1 MYSLGIET
9 FLAVIRAQ
17 NLSKAAEDLHVAQT
31 TVSQRLRV
39 LERELGITLIERGKG
54 IKQIRLTPAGEEF
67 SHLAAQWNFIWHETQ
82 ILRAQG
88 PKLSLVV
95 SSVNSIN
102 SFVLPPVYSALT
114 THQPPIKLEIRTN
127 HSDEIYSM
135 VETRQVDVG
144 FVLREQVHPNVS
156 VTKCYTA
163 PMVVLRPR
171 ACTNAEQE
179 SPTIHPSDLEPDCE
193 LFMPWGQEFKIWHDH
208 WWDPLSPSGIKL
220 DSSHLLINL
229 LQNPQQW
236 AIVPMWVATAA
247 LKQGDYLIYQLTDPP
262 PEYTCYKLTHK
273 HPTSLHKQALAILD
287 DCFRLNVLNDF
298 INE

>member
-1 MYSLGIET
+1 MYTLGIET

-17 NLSKAAEDLHVAQT
+17 NLSKAAEALHVAQT

-67 SHLAAQWNFIWHETQ
+67 SQLAAQWNFIWHETQ
-82 ILRAQG
+82 ILRTQG

-95 SSVNSIN
+95 GSVDSIN
-102 SFVLPPVYSALT
+102 SFVLPSVYSALNK
-114 THQPPIKLEIRTN
+114 HQPPIKLEIRTA
-127 HSDEIYSM
+127 HSAEIYLM
-135 VETRQVDVG
+135 VETRQIDVG
-144 FVLREQVHPNVS
+144 FVLGERVHPNVN
-156 VTKCYTA
+156 VDKCYTA
-163 PMVVLRPR
+163 PMVVLRPK
-171 ACTNAEQE
+171 ASQDTELG
-179 SPTIHPSDLEPDCE
+179 SKTIHPSDLDPNYE

-220 DSSHLLINL
+220 DSSHLLISL

-236 AIVPMWVATAA
+236 AIVPLWVATAA
-247 LKQGDYLIYQLTDPP
+247 LKLGDYFVYQLENPP

-273 HPTSLHKQALAILD
+273 HPTSLHKQALDILD
-287 DCFRLNVLNDF
+287 SYFQLNLPNHFV
-298 INE
+298 NE